1 MSITNLDSLVK
12 VHDGTGATVDAIQ
25 GGWEAVKGPVVDS
38 AEVVS
43 EAFSTAYDTVAGPGT
58 PIGDLAQVVGD
69 QISQMTEQLTQAI
82 SEAATYVAEALGVS
96 GGSGAAAGEVG
107 QELAEEGAT
116 DLATQILGEAGA
128 AYLSAAMTVMSAVSA
143 AYLALQLAFPCE
155 EEELILASKRG
166 MEACHYVG
174 TYCSLEVPIGGIW
187 GGMNYCMETK
197 DTYCCYNS
205 PLSRIIMQS
214 LRPQLGGFGSAENP
228 RCEGIPLNQLE
239 TVDWDQVDW
248 QPFINLMASAGQI
261 PDPDDLTLDHL
272 TGSGHQIQLDGGNLD
287 AKTAA
292 EEQLSGTS
300 ADDVRLHWQSN
311 EDYYVGQ

>member
-1 MSITNLDSLVK
+1 
-12 VHDGTGATVDAIQ
+12 
-25 GGWEAVKGPVVDS
+25 
-38 AEVVS
+38 
-43 EAFSTAYDTVAGPGT
+43 
-58 PIGDLAQVVGD
+58 
-69 QISQMTEQLTQAI
+69 
-82 SEAATYVAEALGVS
+82 
-96 GGSGAAAGEVG
+96 
-107 QELAEEGAT
+107 
-116 DLATQILGEAGA
+116 
-128 AYLSAAMTVMSAVSA
+128 
-143 AYLALQLAFPCE
+143 
-155 EEELILASKRG
+155 
-166 MEACHYVG
+166 
-174 TYCSLEVPIGGIW
+174 
-187 GGMNYCMETK
+187 METK